1 MDKFV
6 VKQTQSITGRLCGMY
21 VDAVYSA
28 LVLLRCMLESVG
40 RKIRCCQK
48 PLLETHYTER
58 ESKNI
63 F

>member
-6 VKQTQSITGRLCGMY
+6 VKQTQNITGSQCGMY
-21 VDAVYSA
+21 IDAVHSA
-28 LVLLRCMLESVG
+28 LVLLCCVLESVG
-40 RKIRCCQK
+40 HKIRCCQK